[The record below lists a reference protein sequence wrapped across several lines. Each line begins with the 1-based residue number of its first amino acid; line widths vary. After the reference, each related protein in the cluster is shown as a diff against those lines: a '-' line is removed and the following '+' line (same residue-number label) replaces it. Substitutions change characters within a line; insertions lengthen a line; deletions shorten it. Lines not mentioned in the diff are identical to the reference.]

1 MKVTVLGSGGW
12 IPTPKN
18 ETACYMIESG
28 DDLIL
33 LDAGTGLSNL
43 KHYHEALKNFD
54 TIHIVLSHYHLD
66 HIIGLSFLP
75 LFFKDHTVRIYGPGE
90 PAYPGGVRKILND
103 FFSEPF
109 FSSSVEELT
118 DRIYFEDYTTGLLF
132 SVGNVSFEA
141 FKQVHAHVSCGL
153 KIGSELYYASDTT
166 VLHEALERASDVKLL
181 LHECWEIETGG
192 DPFHSFLD
200 DLIKKMPDE
209 LGVKIGLI
217 HRNPR
222 WNQQDMMKVREKI
235 GNRNIELIEDHQVI
249 YL

>member
-1 MKVTVLGSGGW
+1 MKLTVLGSGGW
-12 IPTPKN
+12 IPTPNN

-43 KHYHEALKNFD
+43 EHYHDVLRNFD

-75 LFFKDHTVRIYGPGE
+75 VFFKDHTVWIYGPGE
-90 PAYPGGVRKILND
+90 PAYPGGVRKTLND

-109 FSSSVEELT
+109 SSSTVEELI
-118 DRIYFEDYTTGLLF
+118 DQIYFKDYTLGAF
-132 SVGNVSFEA
+132 SVGNVTIEA
-141 FKQVHAHVSCGL
+141 FRQVHAHISYGL
-153 KIGSELYYASDTT
+153 KVGNDLYYATDTM
-166 VLHEALERASDVKLL
+166 VLNETFEHASDVKLL
-181 LHECWEIETGG
+181 LHECWEIESAE
-192 DPFHSFLD
+192 DPFHTSLD
-200 DLIKKMPDE
+200 EFIRYLPAE
-209 LGVKIGLI
+209 PTVRIGLI

-222 WNQQDMMKVREKI
+222 WNQHDLMKAKARI
-235 GNRNIELIEDHQVI
+235 GSRDIELIEDHQVI